1 MTVQIKNK
9 PEHLTQTYNFKHV
22 INHVDI
28 IQAEAEFVEKY
39 SHLLDN
45 NNLITRTLVD
55 YETKTITI
63 EAYSTSLF
71 HPRKDNKGFIF
82 DLKTAPNV
90 NIKELV
96 KVFEPLGIVEDD
108 LKLYPNSNYL
118 IITSNKLTKDIIQ
131 NAKKVI
137 ELENRTETFKKTYKF
152 DKRPSVQDLL
162 QSQLKFI
169 TDNKLHEDDIIFVV
183 INTDDEDFVNN
194 NTITITGKQ
203 NSKYKTYSNNVA
215 AIINSCII
223 VDRFD
228 SCLESAL
235 KEGSDNVIQRVIKYQ
250 HPIVDNL
257 ELLESSVDVNS
268 SLKLVDEVVEFIR
281 DTSSDINELLTSE
294 TANTFNV
301 KQFANIGSFD
311 MVSDLPIKEVFTP
324 LITNV
329 DLGSFKP
336 QVDITQVLED
346 ITNKDGDIES
356 KSEVIESSIKD
367 NLSTNFSIADFA
379 TETLPEPEPQYPV
392 VETGDKIYEGKVQ
405 TSFELQEVTFGQ
417 PDKLSLSDL
426 ARKSKDSFYIKLTSS
441 KTNNEK
447 LIDVLE
453 LTEDDYYYTKDQTA
467 ITITSNHVTVDFIKD
482 KIKQLGG
489 HSKLMPPNEIRVFTY
504 SNDND
509 LDVSNLTSVKVFFD
523 NLIQRYSDKYNVK
536 IKPIKFEVDVN
547 TNYAS
552 ATVEITPNY
561 LRQSTNVEAII
572 ITTLYNALLLKQ
584 IIEGNTLS
592 LREV

>member
-39 SHLLDN
+39 GHLLDF
-45 NNLITRTLVD
+45 NNLITRTLID

-82 DLKTAPNV
+82 DLKAAPNLPKQV
-90 NIKELV
+90 NINELV
-96 KVFEPLGIVEDD
+96 KVFEPIGITGDD
-108 LKLYPNSNYL
+108 FKLYSNNNYL
-118 IITSNKLTKDIIQ
+118 VITSNKLTKEIIQ

-137 ELENRTETFKKTYKF
+137 ELESRTETFVKTYKF
-152 DKRPSVQDLL
+152 DKRPTVSDLL

-169 TDNKLHEDDIIFVV
+169 TDNKLHENDIISLF
-183 INTDDEDFVNN
+183 INTDEEDFYFNS
-194 NTITITGKQ
+194 ITISGKQ
-203 NSKYKTYSNNVA
+203 SVKHKTYNDDVA

-235 KEGSDNVIQRVIKYQ
+235 KEGIDNVIQRVISYQ
-250 HPIVDNL
+250 HPIVDSNSL

-281 DTSSDINELLTSE
+281 DTSSDINELLTNE
-294 TANTFNV
+294 T
-301 KQFANIGSFD
+301 D
-311 MVSDLPIKEVFTP
+311 
-324 LITNV
+324 
-329 DLGSFKP
+329 
-336 QVDITQVLED
+336 
-346 ITNKDGDIES
+346 
-356 KSEVIESSIKD
+356 
-367 NLSTNFSIADFA
+367 FSIADFA
-379 TETLPEPEPQYPV
+379 TETLPEPKPQYPV
-392 VETGDKIYEGKVQ
+392 VETGDKIYDGKVQ

-417 PDKLSLSDL
+417 PDKLSHETIHPSDL
-426 ARKSKDSFYIKLTSS
+426 ARKSKDNFYINFYIKLTSS

-523 NLIQRYSDKYNVK
+523 NLIQRYSDKHNVK
-536 IKPIKFEVDVN
+536 IKPIKFEVNVN
-547 TNYAS
+547 TNSAS
-552 ATVEITPNY
+552 ATVEITSNY

-572 ITTLYNALLLKQ
+572 INTLYNALFLKQ
-584 IIEGNTLS
+584 TIEGNTLS

>member
-1 MTVQIKNK
+1 MTIQLKNK
-9 PEHLTQTYNFKHV
+9 PEHLIQTYNFKHV

-28 IQAEAEFVEKY
+28 TQAEAEFIEKY
-39 SHLLDN
+39 GHLLND

-55 YETKTITI
+55 YKAKTITI
-63 EAYSTSLF
+63 EGASTKPFS
-71 HPRKDNKGFIF
+71 PSKKVVNNRGFIF
-82 DLKTAPNV
+82 DLPTAKGLNDF
-90 NIKELV
+90 IR
-96 KVFEPLGIVEDD
+96 VFEPLGITSDD
-108 LKLYPNSNYL
+108 FTLYNQEHKLVT
-118 IITSNKLTKDIIQ
+118 TSNKLTKDII
-131 NAKKVI
+131 NNLKEVI
-137 ELENRTETFKKTYKF
+137 RLDNREEEFTLIKEY
-152 DKRPSVQDLL
+152 DKRPTVQNILDFQLEFLL
-162 QSQLKFI
+162 E
-169 TDNKLHEDDIIFVV
+169 NKLHEDDITSMFIETLENYNV
-183 INTDDEDFVNN
+183 I
-194 NTITITGKQ
+194 IIKGKQ
-203 NSKYKTYSNNVA
+203 NSKYKTYSDDVE

-223 VDRFD
+223 VDRFE
-228 SCLESAL
+228 SLLESAL
-235 KEGSDNVIQRVIKYQ
+235 KEGNDNVIQRVISYQ
-250 HPIVDNL
+250 HPIVDSNSL
-257 ELLESSVDVNS
+257 ELLESSVN
-268 SLKLVDEVVEFIR
+268 
-281 DTSSDINELLTSE
+281 
-294 TANTFNV
+294 
-301 KQFANIGSFD
+301 
-311 MVSDLPIKEVFTP
+311 
-324 LITNV
+324 
-329 DLGSFKP
+329 
-336 QVDITQVLED
+336 ITQVLED
-346 ITNKDGDIES
+346 ITNKDGDIEP
-356 KSEVIESSIKD
+356 KSEVIESSTKD

-379 TETLPEPEPQYPV
+379 TETLPEPQYPV
-392 VETGDKIYEGKVQ
+392 VETGDKIYDGKVQ